1 MLLSETHFTS
11 KSYFSIAGY
20 NICTANHPDKA
31 QGGTAILIK
40 STILYAEHPSYMKPE
55 LQATII
61 QVQAP
66 HRHITIVSTYCP
78 PRHNMTVAHFDSF
91 QTLGPCFIVGG
102 DYNSKHTLWGSRLT
116 TTKGRALA
124 TFIHTKNYSALSTGT
139 PTYWPT
145 DPRKIPDLSDFIIS
159 GFSPSYA
166 DIQPSYDLSSDHT
179 PIIATL
185 STTIVTEE
193 STPKLHNSRTNWQI

>member
-11 KSYFSIAGY
+11 KSYFSIARY
-20 NICTANHPDKA
+20 NIYTANHPDNKA
-31 QGGTAILIK
+31 HGGTAILIK
-40 STILYAEHPSYMKPE
+40 STILYAEHPSYLKAE

-66 HRHITIVSTYCP
+66 HHHIKIASTYCP

-91 QTLGPCFIVGG
+91 FQTLGLCFIVGG
-102 DYNSKHTLWGSRLT
+102 DYNGKHTLWGSRLT

-124 TFIHTKNYSALSTGT
+124 TLIHTKNYSVLSTGT

-145 DPRKIPDLSDFIIS
+145 DPRKIPDLLDFFIIS

-166 DIQPSYDLSSDHT
+166 DIQPGYDL
-179 PIIATL
+179 
-185 STTIVTEE
+185 
-193 STPKLHNSRTNWQI
+193 